1 VRAGVYSHIE
11 NMQPLIGATCEAL
24 GIPNNPHTAY
34 QIARNKFLARKVLGD
49 AGLATTKV
57 CQTIGLWPNRYGSNL
72 GVSFKLLDAVL
83 CSSVFMYLEIPR
95 PIPVSCCPG
104 GRSAQHG

>member
-1 VRAGVYSHIE
+1 
-11 NMQPLIGATCEAL
+11 MQPLIGATCEAL

-57 CQTIGLWPNRYGSNL
+57 RQKLGLGAEPIWIQFGYFL
-72 GVSFKLLDAVL
+72 GNWVPYCGHFVL
-83 CSSVFMYLEIPR
+83 VGYSETPR
-95 PIPVSCCPG
+95 PIPFSCCPG
-104 GRSAQHG
+104 GRGAQHG